1 MGWTQMQT
9 PQAEPVRF
17 SDLLT
22 KGRLQVMWQVKIK
35 TKNRSNYGEQIRN
48 RHAGLR
54 NYWQPKMG
62 AGTDFK
68 AEQREG

>member
-1 MGWTQMQT
+1 MRL
-9 PQAEPVRF
+9 PRPEPVQF

-22 KGRLQVMWQVKIK
+22 KGYSQVMWQVRIK
-35 TKNRSNYGEQIRN
+35 TKNRSDYGEQIRN